1 MGKEAKEATGISKFY
16 DISDET
22 ANIFT
27 EIVRKKVLNDV
38 SFQFVGNDSQKIIIK
53 ISKLAEQY
61 EYMLRKHIL
70 VSINEKLMTDFDD
83 EAINILFEQEIDK
96 ITFNMETGKV
106 KLRKTDINTFASLIK
121 KYGITG
127 AAYSTV
133 ITQLLYF
140 LIIYKVS
147 LKHYFLTINF
157 KIIGLYFI
165 VFSSIVFVFFKFV
178 APGWIGLMLKMAICA
193 VIIFAMYG
201 KWIFA
206 KLVKQ

>member
-1 MGKEAKEATGISKFY
+1 MGKETKEATGISKFY

-121 KYGITG
+121 KYGIE
-127 AAYSTV
+127 
-133 ITQLLYF
+133 
-140 LIIYKVS
+140 KVS
-147 LKHYFLTINF
+147 RANQLAEITSEKVSADLEND
-157 KIIGLYFI
+157 FI
-165 VFSSIVFVFFKFV
+165 S
-178 APGWIGLMLKMAICA
+178 
-193 VIIFAMYG
+193 
-201 KWIFA
+201 
-206 KLVKQ
+206 

>member
-1 MGKEAKEATGISKFY
+1 MGKEAKEAKEATGISKFY

-38 SFQFVGNDSQKIIIK
+38 SFQFVGNDSQKIIT
-53 ISKLAEQY
+53 KLAEQY

-121 KYGITG
+121 KYGIE
-127 AAYSTV
+127 
-133 ITQLLYF
+133 
-140 LIIYKVS
+140 KVS
-147 LKHYFLTINF
+147 RANQLAEITSEKVSADLEND
-157 KIIGLYFI
+157 FI
-165 VFSSIVFVFFKFV
+165 S
-178 APGWIGLMLKMAICA
+178 
-193 VIIFAMYG
+193 
-201 KWIFA
+201 
-206 KLVKQ
+206 

>member
-1 MGKEAKEATGISKFY
+1 MGKETKEATGISKFY

-121 KYGITG
+121 K
-127 AAYSTV
+127 
-133 ITQLLYF
+133 
-140 LIIYKVS
+140 
-147 LKHYFLTINF
+147 
-157 KIIGLYFI
+157 
-165 VFSSIVFVFFKFV
+165 
-178 APGWIGLMLKMAICA
+178 
-193 VIIFAMYG
+193 
-201 KWIFA
+201 
-206 KLVKQ
+206 

>member
-1 MGKEAKEATGISKFY
+1 MGKEAKEAKEATGISKFY

-121 KYGITG
+121 KYGIE
-127 AAYSTV
+127 
-133 ITQLLYF
+133 
-140 LIIYKVS
+140 KVS
-147 LKHYFLTINF
+147 RANQLAEITSEKVSADLEND
-157 KIIGLYFI
+157 FI
-165 VFSSIVFVFFKFV
+165 S
-178 APGWIGLMLKMAICA
+178 
-193 VIIFAMYG
+193 
-201 KWIFA
+201 
-206 KLVKQ
+206 